1 MSAEF
6 PATKQ
11 FIVDVAIA
19 QMSKPIFSRPLLI
32 LAINFNTTA
41 DVCSTLHTLSNTF
54 IIFFETDLIIDSMV
68 DFIVLVI
75 SLVTSSAAVFD
86 NAETTAPIAT
96 EHITASRIVLNFSF
110 DKPKIFNKLKIFEFA
125 NLINSKLPGL
135 KVTVKNVSHLKIDVA
150 FSLEYLLPDNLFI
163 NINFNNDLEIIS
175 TGSAL
180 FEEMLKGTKGI
191 LDN

>member
-6 PATKQ
+6 SATKQ

-54 IIFFETDLIIDSMV
+54 IIFFETELIIDSMV

-96 EHITASRIVLNFSF
+96 EHITAAPI
-110 DKPKIFNKLKIFEFA
+110 I
-125 NLINSKLPGL
+125 
-135 KVTVKNVSHLKIDVA
+135 TVAMTIEA
-150 FSLEYLLPDNLFI
+150 A
-163 NINFNNDLEIIS
+163 
-175 TGSAL
+175 AL
-180 FEEMLKGTKGI
+180 A
-191 LDN
+191 

>member
-1 MSAEF
+1 MS
-6 PATKQ
+6 
-11 FIVDVAIA
+11 V
-19 QMSKPIFSRPLLI
+19 
-32 LAINFNTTA
+32 
-41 DVCSTLHTLSNTF
+41 
-54 IIFFETDLIIDSMV
+54 FFEQLEQTDSISDFKKV
-68 DFIVLVI
+68 DKNGKTICFFRFDELF
-75 SLVTSSAAVFD
+75 SAA
-86 NAETTAPIAT
+86 EQTAT

-191 LDN
+191 FDN